1 MKPVKDKVRELAKER
16 GMTVEGIDKAGRNV
30 SKQYVFYIDYG
41 SVVIEKPQSIKL
53 EIGLRF
59 NPYLP
64 VSKKKVNHTFL
75 HPFTKEPLFDAGS
88 VNCFA
93 LKELVSEKLRAAATR
108 LEIAP
113 GIFMIW
119 VIL

>member
-1 MKPVKDKVRELAKER
+1 M
-16 GMTVEGIDKAGRNV
+16 
-30 SKQYVFYIDYG
+30 
-41 SVVIEKPQSIKL
+41 VVEKPQSIKL

-64 VSKKKVNHTFL
+64 VSKKKVGHTFL

-93 LKELVSEKLRAAATR
+93 LKELVAEKLRGRPIDKKIEAAVN
-108 LEIAP
+108 
-113 GIFMIW
+113 GIGFALLVGLMIY
-119 VIL
+119 VTIKDITKFFTV

>member
-30 SKQYVFYIDYG
+30 SKQYVFYMDYG
-41 SVVIEKPQSIKL
+41 SVVVEKPQSIKL

-64 VSKKKVNHTFL
+64 VSKMESEPYVL
-75 HPFTKEPLFDAGS
+75 HPFTKSRFLTRDQLIVSRSKSSF
-88 VNCFA
+88 
-93 LKELVSEKLRAAATR
+93 LKN
-108 LEIAP
+108 
-113 GIFMIW
+113 
-119 VIL
+119 